1 MSRARTWKT
10 TWALLA
16 SIVMTVI
23 GTVPSAIW
31 AAEEPAGG
39 EAPVLTMEA
48 VKVEGQRI
56 ENVESVK
63 KEFARRPGSNILI
76 EEKQIVESR
85 ALNLNDVL
93 QFAPGVRFQSRFGA
107 DEGQFSIR
115 GTSLRNN
122 FHHRGINILINGIY
136 FGDADGF
143 SDFESIDLLAYERIE
158 VYKGANAL
166 RYGANSIG
174 GAINFVPRTGY
185 SGSLLQMRFL
195 AGSFGMVSS
204 QVSSGKV
211 TEPFKVGN
219 MDATADYYVS
229 VSGNRQDGFQD
240 HSQQARQRIN
250 ANVGLQL
257 GNHQEI
263 RAYFLQSLVSEALPG
278 SLTNE
283 QLFQNRRQAG
293 GQTPFPVPGFFA
305 CVTNN
310 QTCNWGRYY
319 NQQRIGVAY
328 RNEFAVNQVFE
339 IIPYF
344 SNQYVDHP
352 IFQTLRQNTQN
363 VGGEFRYL
371 NTNQLFGM
379 NHSFVA
385 GFQPRY
391 ANQHQTRFVN
401 INGNIGAIT
410 QEFHA
415 RTTYFGAY
423 AEDALDVTKDLTVV
437 LGARW
442 DYSGRQANVQNFG
455 PAGNPFDPTIP
466 STPTNTQQP
475 LRHFD
480 AISPKLGFVY
490 RTTPTSQVYFNAS
503 RAYEAPLNL
512 ELLSSINASG
522 SANTGFL
529 NLDAQ
534 RAWQFEL
541 GYRGA
546 SASKRYS
553 WDLTAY
559 DLEMKKE
566 ILASNINGQS
576 TFQNAN
582 GTRHTGVEV
591 GGAMVLTKGLFA
603 QGGGGRED
611 SLQTR
616 VAYTWSRFKFT
627 DDVRGGGIGGPNVLI
642 AKDGNTVAGAPEHN
656 MNVEVRYDHP
666 AGWWICPVL
675 RVVPLGVLHGQS
687 EYGEKSILFRA
698 SSQVRME
705 YYGSADLLRRRTE
718 PHGQDLCG
726 CGRGQRLTQ
735 PLRESCARDQRLCR
749 TGVQVLIAGSNTPP
763 PWRRLR

>member
-1 MSRARTWKT
+1 
-10 TWALLA
+10 LA
-16 SIVMTVI
+16 GIVMSVGGI
-23 GTVPSAIW
+23 GSPEIW
-31 AAEEPAGG
+31 AAEEAIG
-39 EAPVLTMEA
+39 EEGDVLT
-48 VKVEGQRI
+48 VKEVRVEGQRI
-56 ENVESVK
+56 ENVNDVK
-63 KEFARRPGSNILI
+63 REFARRPGSNILI
-76 EEKQIVESR
+76 EEKQITESR
-85 ALNLNDVL
+85 AINLQDVL

-185 SGSLLQMRFL
+185 SASLLQMRFM
-195 AGSFGMVSS
+195 AGSFGMVSG

-219 MDATADYYVS
+219 MNATADYYVS

-263 RAYFLQSLVSEALPG
+263 RAYFLQANVSEAIPG

-283 QLFQNRRQAG
+283 QLFQNRKQAG
-293 GQTPFPVPGFFA
+293 GQTPPGTPPFFA
-305 CVTNN
+305 CVSNN
-310 QTCNWGRYY
+310 QTCKWGRYY
-319 NQQRIGVAY
+319 NQQRIGLAY
-328 RNEFAVNQVFE
+328 HNEFAANQVFE

-352 IFQTLRQNTQN
+352 IFQTIRQDNTN
-363 VGGEFRYL
+363 VGGEFRYV
-371 NTNQLFGM
+371 NTNQLFGL

-391 ANQHQTRFVN
+391 GNQHQTRFVN
-401 INGNIGAIT
+401 INGNIGAMT
-410 QEFHA
+410 QNYFA

-423 AEDALDVTKDLTVV
+423 AEDSLDATKDLTIVV
-437 LGARW
+437 GGRW

-466 STPTNTQQP
+466 STLNNTQQP

-480 AISPKLGFVY
+480 AINPKVGVVY
-490 RTTPTSQVYFNAS
+490 RTTPTSQAYFNVS
-503 RAYEAPLNL
+503 RAYEAPLNV
-512 ELLSSINASG
+512 ELLSSVNANG
-522 SANTGFL
+522 SVNTGFL
-529 NLDAQ
+529 DLDAQ

-541 GYRGA
+541 GHRGT
-546 SASKRYS
+546 SADKRYS

-566 ILASNINGQS
+566 ILASNINNQS

-582 GTRHTGVEV
+582 GTRHTGVEA
-591 GGAMVLTKGLFA
+591 GGAMVLTRGLFG
-603 QGGGGRED
+603 QGGRGKED

-627 DDVRGGGIGGPNVLI
+627 DDVRGGGIGGPNVLV
-642 AKDGNTVAGAPEHN
+642 AKDGNTVAGAPEHS

-666 AGWWICPVL
+666 AGWWMAPNFEWSLSGFYTDYLNQVKN
-675 RVVPLGVLHGQS
+675 PSYFVLHL
-687 EYGEKSILFRA
+687 KSGWNI
-698 SSQVRME
+698 
-705 YYGSADLLRRRTE
+705 TE
-718 PHGQDLCG
+718 
-726 CGRGQRLTQ
+726 RLTFFAEGRN
-735 PLRESCARDQRLCR
+735 L
-749 TGVQVLIAGSNTPP
+749 TNKTYAGAVVVNDSLNRFANPAQGISAYGG
-763 PWRRLR
+763 LEYKF

>member
-1 MSRARTWKT
+1 MNRANNNWSTIRVV
-10 TWALLA
+10 LA
-16 SIVMTVI
+16 SFVMAVM
-23 GTVPSAIW
+23 GTVPSVTW
-31 AAEEPAGG
+31 GTEEPSGRG
-39 EAPVLTMEA
+39 APELMMEA

-185 SGSLLQMRFL
+185 SASLSQMRFM
-195 AGSFGMVSS
+195 AGSFGMVSG

-250 ANVGLQL
+250 ANIGLQL

-263 RAYFLQSLVSEALPG
+263 RAYFLQSLVSEAIPG
-278 SLTNE
+278 SLTSQ

-305 CVTNN
+305 CATNN

-319 NQQRIGVAY
+319 NQQRIGLAY

-352 IFQTLRQNTQN
+352 IFQTIRQNTQN
-363 VGGEFRYL
+363 VGGEFRYI

-391 ANQHQTRFVN
+391 GNQHQTRHVN
-401 INGNIGAIT
+401 INGNIGALA

-415 RTTYFGAY
+415 RTTYFGVY
-423 AEDALDVTKDLTVV
+423 AEDSLDVTNDLTVIV
-437 LGARW
+437 GGRW

-480 AISPKLGFVY
+480 AISPKVGLVY
-490 RTTPTSQVYFNAS
+490 RTTPTSQLYFNAS
-503 RAYEAPLNL
+503 RAYEAPLNV
-512 ELLSSINASG
+512 ELLSSVNASG

-529 NLDAQ
+529 DLDAQ

-541 GYRGA
+541 GHRGT
-546 SASKRYS
+546 SANKRYS
-553 WDLTAY
+553 WDVTAY
-559 DLEMKKE
+559 DLEMHKE
-566 ILASNINGQS
+566 ILASNINNQG

-582 GTRHTGVEV
+582 GTRHTGVEA

-656 MNVEVRYDHP
+656 LNMEMRYDHP
-666 AGWWICPVL
+666 SGWWVAPNFEWSLSGFYVDYLNTVKIPSFF
-675 RVVPLGVLHGQS
+675 VLHL
-687 EYGEKSILFRA
+687 KSGWNIT
-698 SSQVRME
+698 
-705 YYGSADLLRRRTE
+705 D
-718 PHGQDLCG
+718 
-726 CGRGQRLTQ
+726 RLTFYAEGRN
-735 PLRESCARDQRLCR
+735 LTDK
-749 TGVQVLIAGSNTPP
+749 TYAGAIVVNDSLNRFAHPSQGISAYAG
-763 PWRRLR
+763 LEFKY